1 MAETMQ
7 TDVLVVGAGAAG
19 LRAALEARLSGAHV
33 LLAVKGYFGAVGLR
47 GAGASANGLCQ
58 GGGVLYGHREDIFP
72 PPDQSYAHTIQ
83 LGLGLADPELVHVL
97 IEDSTRNLTELA
109 ALNIHLNRGFGRG
122 VRAHGVP
129 LVGGLAGQAR
139 SRGVQIRERLMV
151 THLLVRDGTCTGAV
165 GIDEGSGETV
175 VISAGAVILA
185 TGGDAQLF
193 RHNLNASCVTG
204 DGYAMGY
211 RAGAELMNIEFKQVF
226 VAIVHP
232 TRNTLYLW
240 AWDRA
245 PRFLNA
251 QGQEFLADY
260 CPPGATPQ
268 QVLAQHSMH
277 DPASTRDLYSRFLEV
292 AIMGEVIAG
301 RGTAHDGVWLDHR
314 GFEHLLDPNMAAWY
328 HYRGIF
334 SDEQLIE
341 VSVCHH
347 CSNGGFRVNENA
359 QTTVPGLYAVGECLT
374 GPHGADRRGGH
385 MLAATQVFGARAGR
399 HAGAGARRGELPGV
413 DADRVQ
419 AATAEIDALKG
430 SRGKQSPGAL
440 RQALQARNWRDLLWG
455 RSEEGLGRVLAEG
468 ARIRESFSTDL
479 HVDSPR
485 DLVEALELGNMLTVT
500 EMIARVALMRQET
513 RGSHYRLDFP
523 ERNDRD
529 WLKSITVKQ
538 VDGRMNLDT
547 TVLDPGWQDRAAEVA
562 GFRWG

>member
-1 MAETMQ
+1 MAETIH

-19 LRAALEARLSGAHV
+19 LRAALEARLSGARV
-33 LLAVKGYFGAVGLR
+33 LLAVKGCFGAVGLR

-58 GGGVLYGHREDIFP
+58 GGGVLYAHKEDLFP

-83 LGLGLADPELVHVL
+83 LGLGLADPDLVRQLV
-97 IEDSTRNLTELA
+97 EDSTRNFAELA
-109 ALNIHLNRGFGRG
+109 SLNIHLNRGFGRG

-139 SRGVQIRERLMV
+139 SRGVQIRERL
-151 THLLVRDGTCTGAV
+151 TITRLLGHNGACSGAV
-165 GIDEGSGETV
+165 GIDEMNGEAI
-175 VISAGAVILA
+175 VILARAVSLA

-193 RHNLNASCVTG
+193 RHNLNPPCVTG

-211 RAGAELMNIEFKQVF
+211 QAGAELMNIEFKQVF
-226 VAIVHP
+226 VGIVYP
-232 TRNTLYLW
+232 TRNTIYLW

-251 QGQEFLADY
+251 QGQEFLAGY
-260 CPPGATPQ
+260 CPPGATPE
-268 QVLAQHSMH
+268 QVLAQHSLH
-277 DPASTRDLYSRFLEV
+277 DPASTRDPYSRFLEM

-301 RGTAHDGVWLDHR
+301 RGTPHDGVWLDHR

-334 SDEQLIE
+334 SDEDLIE
-341 VSVCHH
+341 LRVCHH
-347 CSNGGFRVNENA
+347 CSNGGFRVAENA

-385 MLAATQVFGARAGR
+385 MLSATQVFGARAGR
-399 HAGAGARRGELPGV
+399 HAGGGARRGALPCV
-413 DADRVQ
+413 AADRVQ
-419 AATAEIDALKG
+419 AATAEIDALKAI
-430 SRGKQSPGAL
+430 RGKQSPGTL
-440 RQALQARNWRDLLWG
+440 RQALQARNWQDLLWG
-455 RSEEGLGRVLAEG
+455 RSKEGLGRVLAEVEQ
-468 ARIRESFSTDL
+468 IQESFSSNL

-529 WLKSITVKQ
+529 WLKCITVKQ
-538 VDGRMNLDT
+538 VDGRMCLNTLA
-547 TVLDPGWQDRAAEVA
+547 LDPGWQDRAAEVA